1 MNNHILSDMK
11 YYILFGPPGA
21 GKGTHA
27 SAIAEKYNL
36 KHLSTGELLRAE
48 IAAGTE
54 LGKQAKSLIEAG
66 ALVPDSVVEGMIETA
81 FDTIK
86 GFDGFL
92 LDGFP
97 RNISQAED
105 LDKILSKRGEQVTAV
120 VSIMIPDELIRKRIA
135 HRAAIEGRADDAS
148 DETIT
153 NRIKTYHTQ
162 TEPLIDFY
170 KKQGK
175 YGEVTT
181 DAAEI
186 EENRARVL
194 SLMEKLAK

>member
-1 MNNHILSDMK
+1 MK

-66 ALVPDSVVEGMIETA
+66 ELVPDSVVEGMIETA

-97 RNISQAED
+97 RNIPQAED

-120 VSIMIPDELIRKRIA
+120 VSIMIPDELIRKSIA

-148 DETIT
+148 DETIN
-153 NRIKTYHTQ
+153 NRIKT
-162 TEPLIDFY
+162 
-170 KKQGK
+170 
-175 YGEVTT
+175 
-181 DAAEI
+181 
-186 EENRARVL
+186 
-194 SLMEKLAK
+194 